1 MPVSKRRIKKPV
13 RRQGETQEAKS
24 SGMVFMKH
32 PFSTLPREAVLKGL
46 VEVGKTHQDKFPGQL
61 GSIESILRSADP
73 LLTISMLSTYG
84 LMDSVDDSGH
94 VSSGYKGEEFNQSHV
109 ELAQALS
116 LRILFAER
124 SREFPKPDT
133 LQQLFDL
140 LPEVG
145 QAYSMRRFVQLQE
158 ERSDENKA
166 VVLIQEELRLH
177 TQTVRNWGYLS
188 RVAGI
193 AKRLCAPIDDISHTT
208 SGIRATTVIDLF
220 THLIRRHERL
230 VNRRIKKLAP
240 TFRATTIAGVLD
252 AYHKAHPHLNDSTAE
267 MVTFAMEQGITLDQM
282 KSMLLSHSDLSL
294 DDIYTFDVGI
304 LASETGIDA
313 PSIASA
319 LNRLSLRFGD
329 LAESNPEHFFLTN
342 PVWTK
347 PVIKLA
353 GGKFFCAM
361 PQAFFSFVFQILAEL
376 LDGDDSAAA
385 QYEKQRAKFLES
397 DIRELFGKAFPD
409 CEIGSGYKW
418 REGPDE
424 YQNDLM
430 VRVDSH
436 LILVEAKSHAVS
448 WPALRG
454 APDRARR
461 HVKEMLLDPSTQS
474 LRLATRVAQALADK
488 DKRESLL
495 PNFPVSLDQVRT
507 VLRLSVTLEDFAT
520 LQTTL
525 HHAKKASWIPSDHP
539 VAPCILLADL
549 EVVFDILESTPHKIH
564 YIKRRAD
571 LEAHSDYKGDELD
584 LLGFYLLS
592 GFNIGEAEYSNH
604 HFVLVGM
611 SKPIDRYYTALE
623 EDIVTSKPVPK
634 MARWWKDICTKIET
648 RDIHQWSD
656 IANVLLSVSFEDQ
669 EAIAKKFKQ
678 IAKNVHKNWRF
689 PGHNCAVV
697 MVPHR
702 QRTDALAVVAFKE
715 RDKDSRHTRM
725 ENVAAGVFGSSHVE
739 RCLVIGINIDKMHYP
754 YSLIAVFFKGSVDGP
769 LGSKGDRAES

>member
-1 MPVSKRRIKKPV
+1 
-13 RRQGETQEAKS
+13 
-24 SGMVFMKH
+24 MVFMKH
-32 PFSTLPREAVLKGL
+32 PFSTLPREAALKGL
-46 VEVGKTHQDKFPGQL
+46 VEVGKTHQDKFPSQL
-61 GSIESILRSADP
+61 GSLESILHSVDP
-73 LLTISMLSTYG
+73 LLTISMLTTYG
-84 LMDSVDDSGH
+84 LMGDVDDSGH

-116 LRILFAER
+116 LRAPFAER
-124 SREFPKPDT
+124 LREFPKPDT
-133 LQQLFDL
+133 IQQLFDL

-145 QAYSMRRFVQLQE
+145 QAYSRRRLVHLQE
-158 ERSDENKA
+158 ERSDENRA
-166 VVLIQEELRLH
+166 VALIQEELRLH

-193 AKRLCAPIDDISHTT
+193 AKRLCAPIDDLFHTT
-208 SGIRATTVIDLF
+208 AGIRATTVIDLF
-220 THLIRRHERL
+220 THLIRRHEQL
-230 VNRRIKKLAP
+230 VNGRIKKLAP
-240 TFRATTIAGVLD
+240 AFRATTIAGMLD
-252 AYHKAHPHLNDSTAE
+252 AYYKAHPHLDGSAAE
-267 MVTFAMEQGITLDQM
+267 MLTFAMEQGITLDQT
-282 KSMLLSHSDLSL
+282 KYMLLSHSDLSL
-294 DDIYTFDVGI
+294 DDIYTFDVEI

-319 LNRLSLRFGD
+319 LDRLSLGFGD

-353 GGKFFCAM
+353 GGKYFCAI
-361 PQAFFSFVFQILAEL
+361 PQAFFSFVFPILAEL
-376 LDGDDSAAA
+376 LGGDDSAAA
-385 QYEKQRAKFLES
+385 RYAKQRAEFLES

-409 CEIGSGYKW
+409 CEISSGYKW
-418 REGPDE
+418 RDGPDE
-424 YQNDLM
+424 YENDLM

-474 LRLATRVAQALADK
+474 LRLANRVEQALADNG
-488 DKRESLL
+488 KREFLL
-495 PNFPVSLDQVRT
+495 PDFPVSLDQVRT

-525 HHAKKASWIPSDHP
+525 HHAKKASWIPTGHP

-571 LEAHSDYKGDELD
+571 LEAHFDYKGDELD

-592 GFNIGEAEYSNH
+592 GFNLGEAEYSGH
-604 HFVLVGM
+604 HSLLIGM
-611 SKPIDRYYTALE
+611 SERIDQYYIALE
-623 EDIVTSKPVPK
+623 KDVVTSKPVPK
-634 MARWWKDICTKIET
+634 MTRWWKDICAKIET

-656 IANVLLSVSFEDQ
+656 VTNVLLNVSYEDQ
-669 EAIAKKFKQ
+669 ETIVKKFKQ
-678 IAKNVHKNWRF
+678 IAKNVRKNWRS

-697 MVPHR
+697 MVPHKKR
-702 QRTDALAVVAFKE
+702 ADALVVVAFKE
-715 RDKDSRHTRM
+715 RNKDSRYTRM
-725 ENVAAGVFGSSHVE
+725 ENVAAEIFESSHVE

-754 YSLIAVFFKGSVDGP
+754 YSLITIFFKGNMDASP
-769 LGSKGDRAES
+769 GSKEDNAES

>member
-13 RRQGETQEAKS
+13 RRQGETQQAKP

-46 VEVGKTHQDKFPGQL
+46 VEIGKTHQDKFPVQL
-61 GSIESILRSADP
+61 GTVESILRSVDP
-73 LLTISMLSTYG
+73 LLTISMLATYG
-84 LMDSVDDSGH
+84 LMGGVDDDGH
-94 VSSGYKGEEFNQSHV
+94 VGSGYKGEEFNQSHV

-116 LRILFAER
+116 LRVPFGER
-124 SREFPKPDT
+124 SLEFPKPDT
-133 LQQLFDL
+133 IQQLFDL
-140 LPEVG
+140 LAEVG
-145 QAYSMRRFVQLQE
+145 QAYSLRRFIQLQE

-166 VVLIQEELRLH
+166 VVMIQEELRLH

-193 AKRLCAPIDDISHTT
+193 IKRLCAPIDDVFHT
-208 SGIRATTVIDLF
+208 SAGIRATTVIDLF
-220 THLIRRHERL
+220 THLIRRQERL
-230 VNRRIKKLAP
+230 VNRRINNLAP
-240 TFRATTIAGVLD
+240 TFRATTITGMLD
-252 AYHKAHPHLNDSTAE
+252 AYYKAHPHLKESTAE
-267 MVTFAMEQGITLDQM
+267 MVTFAMEQRITLDQM

-294 DDIYTFDVGI
+294 DEIYTFDVGI
-304 LASETGIDA
+304 LASETGVDA

-319 LNRLSLRFGD
+319 LDRLSLRFGE
-329 LAESNPEHFFLTN
+329 LTKSNPEHFFLTN

-347 PVIKLA
+347 PIIKLT
-353 GGKFFCAM
+353 GGKYFCAM
-361 PQAFFSFVFQILAEL
+361 PQAFFSFVFPTLAEL
-376 LDGDDSAAA
+376 LGSDDSAVAK
-385 QYEKQRAKFLES
+385 YEKQRAEFLES
-397 DIRELFGKAFPD
+397 DLRELFGKAFPD
-409 CEIGSGYKW
+409 CEIGTGYKW

-424 YQNDLM
+424 YENDLM

-448 WPALRG
+448 WSALRG

-474 LRLATRVAQALADK
+474 LRLATRVEQALADK

-495 PNFPVSLDQVRT
+495 PDFPVSLDQVRT

-525 HHAKKASWIPSDHP
+525 HHAKNANWIPTDHP

-584 LLGFYLLS
+584 LLGFYLQS
-592 GFNIGEAEYSNH
+592 GFNIGEGEYSNH

-623 EDIVTSKPVPK
+623 EEIVTSKPVPK
-634 MARWWKDICTKIET
+634 MTHWWKDICAKIET

-656 IANVLLSVSFEDQ
+656 VANVLLSVSYEDQ

-678 IAKNVHKNWRF
+678 LAKNVHKNWRL
-689 PGHNCAVV
+689 PSHNCAVV

-702 QRTDALAVVAFKE
+702 RRPDALAVVAFKE

-769 LGSKGDRAES
+769 IGSKSDRAES